1 MSDPRLADGV
11 CSQLEPAVEFGLYVE
26 PDSGTGLPSLIDTE
40 EPGSAAMAL
49 TPHPIPQ
56 QLSEQPNI
64 AWF

>member
-1 MSDPRLADGV
+1 MPDPRLTGGV
-11 CSQLEPAVEFGLYVE
+11 RSQLEPAVEFGLYVE
-26 PDSGTGLPSLIDTE
+26 PDPGTGLPSLIDTE

-49 TPHPIPQ
+49 TPHPVPH